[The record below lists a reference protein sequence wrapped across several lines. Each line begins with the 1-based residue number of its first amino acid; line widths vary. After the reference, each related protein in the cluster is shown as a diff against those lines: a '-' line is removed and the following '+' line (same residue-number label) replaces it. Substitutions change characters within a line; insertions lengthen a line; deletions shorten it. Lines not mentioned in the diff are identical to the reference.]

1 MSPCDFNRRQFL
13 KYTGAAGAAT
23 MAATLSMEDVARAAS
38 VTPLP
43 VGTPILV
50 IVTLYGGNDGL
61 NTVVPYA
68 DPAYLSNRPD
78 MSLDASQVLPLSDTL
93 ALNGTMTGFQS
104 LWSANK
110 LAIVL
115 GTSYPNPNLSHFSSM
130 AIWQTASPVDEITS
144 GWIGR
149 YLDALPR
156 DPFRAIGIDSTLT
169 PLLAGE
175 HRAGSMVPI
184 SGLQVPDGSL
194 ATQLELLAASSR
206 QDTALVA
213 DAAGSIGDLF
223 SLAATLTPVLQNAPP
238 TSASPLA
245 QQLDVVANMITA
257 NVPTR
262 VYSVSL
268 SGFDTHADEL
278 SQQNA
283 LVGQLSDAITAFLTQ
298 VGATPRADDV
308 VVMVYSEF
316 GRRVE
321 ANGGQGTDHGT
332 SAPVFVAGNRVA
344 GGFYGEQPSLT
355 NLVQGDLAVVVDFRD
370 VYASM
375 LEDVLGADAPKILNT
390 WSTKLNLITPASS

>member
-23 MAATLSMEDVARAAS
+23 MAATLSMDDVAQAAS

-61 NTVVPYA
+61 NTVVPYL

-78 MSLDASQVLPLSDTL
+78 MSLDAAQVLPLSDSL

-130 AIWQTASPVDEITS
+130 AIWQTGSPVEEISS

-149 YLDALPR
+149 YLDAYPR
-156 DPFRAIGIDSTLT
+156 DPFRAIGIDSTL
-169 PLLAGE
+169 PALFAGN
-175 HRAGSMVPI
+175 HSVGSMVPI
-184 SGLQVPDGSL
+184 WGLNVPYGSL
-194 ATQLELLAASSR
+194 GAQMGLLADPSK

-213 DAAGSIGDLF
+213 DAAGSISDLF
-223 SLAATLTPVLQNAPP
+223 ALSSVLTPILKTAPP

-245 QQLDVVANMITA
+245 QQLDVVANMITG

-278 SQQNA
+278 SQQNV

-298 VGATPRADDV
+298 VGTSPRADDV

-316 GRRVE
+316 GRRVQ
-321 ANGGQGTDHGT
+321 ANGGEGTDHGT

-375 LEDVLGADAPKILNT
+375 LEDVLGTESGQILNN
-390 WSTKLNLITPASS
+390 WSTKLPLITSAS

>member
-1 MSPCDFNRRQFL
+1 MSPCDFDRRQFL

-23 MAATLSMEDVARAAS
+23 VAMTFSMDEVAQAAS

-50 IVTLYGGNDGL
+50 VVTLYGGNDGL
-61 NTVVPYA
+61 NTVVPYL

-78 MSLDASQVLPLSDTL
+78 MSLDASEVLPIGDSL

-130 AIWQTASPVDEITS
+130 AIWQTGSPVEEITS

-149 YLDALPR
+149 YLDAYPR
-156 DPFRAIGIDSTLT
+156 DPFRAIGVDSTL
-169 PLLAGE
+169 PALLAGND
-175 HRAGSMVPI
+175 RVGSMVPVW
-184 SGLQVPDGSL
+184 GLQVPYGSL
-194 ATQLELLAASSR
+194 GTQVKLLAGTSN

-213 DAAGSIGDLF
+213 DAAGSISDLF
-223 SLAATLTPVLQNAPP
+223 ALSSTLSPVLKSPP
-238 TSASPLA
+238 TSATPLA
-245 QQLDVVANMITA
+245 QQLDAVANMIIG

-278 SQQNA
+278 GTQNV

-298 VGATPRADDV
+298 VGSSPRADDV

-321 ANGGQGTDHGT
+321 ANGGEGTDHGT

-370 VYASM
+370 IYASM
-375 LEDVLGADAPKILNT
+375 LEDVLGTEAGKVLNN
-390 WSTKLNLITPASS
+390 WSTKLNLITSPS